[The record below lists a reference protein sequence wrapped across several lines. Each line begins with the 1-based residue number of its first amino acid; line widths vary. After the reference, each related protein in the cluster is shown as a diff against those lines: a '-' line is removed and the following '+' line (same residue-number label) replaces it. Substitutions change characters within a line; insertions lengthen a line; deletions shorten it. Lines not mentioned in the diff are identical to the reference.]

1 MFIRI
6 LGLLMALACSGCSLI
21 AAKKVMEFVKPAPV
35 YNVTYQ
41 CPALIAD
48 RAKEEI
54 RQAVMQELMMD
65 RYFEDC
71 DIDVDCYRP

>member
-1 MFIRI
+1 MFMRI
-6 LGLLMALACSGCSLI
+6 LSLLVALACSGCSVI
-21 AAKKVMEFVKPAPV
+21 AAKKILDATRPAPV

>member
-21 AAKKVMEFVKPAPV
+21 AAKKILDATRPAPV